1 MVLSDK
7 NISDF
12 QELYRKHFGKE
23 IGKQEA
29 YEKGIKLVRLMSLVY
44 KPITQAE
51 RDRVE
56 TLRKASGKDNQ

>member
-29 YEKGIKLVRLMSLVY
+29 YEKGIKLVRLMALVY
-44 KPITQAE
+44 KPITQANL
-51 RDRVE
+51 DRIE
-56 TLRKASGKDNQ
+56 AMREASRKNNQ

>member
-44 KPITQAE
+44 KPISQSQL
-51 RDRVE
+51 DRIE
-56 TLRKASGKDNQ
+56 ALRKASGKDNQ